1 MSGLA
6 LVGDGDVEEHA
17 PARSAET
24 PATAFPGA
32 ASPVTASPATEA
44 QDTVEITITELVAIE
59 ERLAHQA
66 HLGDLH
72 PAHARRLA
80 AVTAELDRRWSAY
93 A

>member
-1 MSGLA
+1 MSNLA
-6 LVGDGDVEEHA
+6 LVDDSNEDVVAA
-17 PARSAET
+17 PEILDRTET
-24 PATAFPGA
+24 D
-32 ASPVTASPATEA
+32 S
-44 QDTVEITITELVAIE
+44 TVQITITELVAIE

-80 AVTAELDRRWSAY
+80 AVTAELDRRWTAH

>member
-1 MSGLA
+1 MSNLA
-6 LVGDGDVEEHA
+6 LVDDGNDEIA
-17 PARSAET
+17 
-24 PATAFPGA
+24 A
-32 ASPVTASPATEA
+32 ASPAVDRPETDS
-44 QDTVEITITELVAIE
+44 TVEITITELVAIE

-80 AVTAELDRRWSAY
+80 AVTAELDRRWSAH

>member
-1 MSGLA
+1 MSNLA
-6 LVGDGDVEEHA
+6 LVDDSNNEIA
-17 PARSAET
+17 
-24 PATAFPGA
+24 ATA
-32 ASPVTASPATEA
+32 PVVERPETDA
-44 QDTVEITITELVAIE
+44 TVEITITELVAIE